1 MPLKFRFID
10 HPLGLFSSMSL
21 PLWEECKWTKE
32 ESDIL
37 EKENEYLGTY
47 KFALNPAINKKIHL
61 YCGAIH
67 KITADCIVLG
77 QNEML
82 SDKNDGNEAVILMGG
97 PELENEMMASVPVE
111 TGKAVLTG
119 GGLSPYQYIIHAVGP
134 KYDDRYLTASDHALW
149 GAYNSAL
156 ILAAEK
162 KVRTLAFN
170 CIYMQKKKYP
180 RFDAAHVALRTV
192 RKFLDHPT
200 MADMFDS
207 IMFCVPTQE
216 DYEIYSAL
224 LTGYFS
230 RNAAELEAQES
241 MLPADLGN
249 EWGQLIQS
257 DRVLA
262 VSVGPKPLPV
272 EVLEEYKHTA
282 PATSSFSPAA
292 EDRSRNIIKTG
303 NREIPLEG
311 PAPRGMSDTGVDR
324 DELRRRKVS
333 C

>member
-1 MPLKFRFID
+1 M
-10 HPLGLFSSMSL
+10 
-21 PLWEECKWTKE
+21 
-32 ESDIL
+32 
-37 EKENEYLGTY
+37 GTY
-47 KFALNPAINKKIHL
+47 KFVVNHAINKKIHL

-67 KITADCIVLG
+67 KITADAIVLG

-82 SDKNDGNEAVILMGG
+82 SDKNDGNDAVILMGG
-97 PELENEMMASVPVE
+97 PELETEIMSSAPVE
-111 TGKAVLTG
+111 TGKSAITG

-134 KYDDRYLTASDHALW
+134 KYDEKYLTASDNALW

-162 KVRTLAFN
+162 QIRTLAIN
-170 CIYMQKKKYP
+170 CIYMSKKKYP

-200 MADMFDS
+200 MSNIFDS

-230 RNAAELEAQES
+230 RNAAEVESQES

-257 DRVLA
+257 DRVLT

-272 EVLEEYKHTA
+272 EVLEEYKSSASSA
-282 PATSSFSPAA
+282 PVEP
-292 EDRSRNIIKTG
+292 DRSRNIIKTG
-303 NREIPLEG
+303 VREIPLEG
-311 PAPRGMSDTGVDR
+311 PTPRSMTDTGDNR
-324 DELRRRKVS
+324 DEQRRRKV
-333 C
+333 